1 MRTLI
6 TVMAHREAQDTF
18 NRHFPF
24 WWNLGH
30 DMLVACPERQGV
42 ALPEMRG
49 GTGKRLLT
57 TFNVGKAEHHG
68 VQSILRF
75 RAILEQMSGAGYDRY
90 AFFEYDALCLANDLP
105 PMFADVVGNVFT
117 DSNTESG
124 FVGGMFVHPP
134 IMFTAPALEWLVKIM
149 ETQMSLADEKSVWDR
164 WIGLALKKSNLTV
177 GDLIQ
182 NGRGYSMNTIP
193 PEKHEELFLAI
204 RNGAVLV
211 HGVKTPEC
219 LEVCKKGMAL
229 RASVEHVESNG
240 GAVAWKE
247 KPSYSIS

>member
-1 MRTLI
+1 
-6 TVMAHREAQDTF
+6 
-18 NRHFPF
+18 
-24 WWNLGH
+24 
-30 DMLVACPERQGV
+30 V

-57 TFNVGKAEHHG
+57 TLEVGKAEHHG
-68 VQSILRF
+68 VQSIMRF
-75 RAILEQMSGAGYDRY
+75 RAILEQMQGGGYDRY

-117 DSNTESG
+117 DSNTDNG
-124 FVGGMFVHPP
+124 FTGGMFVHPP
-134 IMFTAPALEWLVKIM
+134 IMFTAKGLSQVVKTM
-149 ETQMSLADEKSVWDR
+149 EGMSLTDERSVWDR
-164 WIGLALKKSNLTV
+164 WFGLCLKRSGLSCHSLLAS
-177 GDLIQ
+177 GL
-182 NGRGYSMNTIP
+182 GYSMNTIP

-229 RASVEHVESNG
+229 RASVEHVESSG